1 MKRHVSLLVVTF
13 LVGCSSPSGPKGGS
27 GGSGGE
33 EETGGS
39 TGTGGKTSTG
49 GKTGTGGSSDTGG
62 STGTGGST
70 STGGATGTGGSGDT
84 GGSTGTGGSTATGGT
99 MGTGGATGTGG
110 SMGTGGASGGTTQC
124 GTMMPTLAGFNAAES
139 LVVGP
144 DGTIYSCGRN
154 ANLGRNAPPYDKPQ
168 NTWLTISNASV
179 FGIALDP
186 KKKVLY
192 AAARDTNKIYRIP
205 TDNPMMNEVLASTM
219 GTTVNGVT
227 LGADGAVYYGD
238 QLTGRVYRLDPET
251 KMTTQVTKTTV
262 NQANG
267 IAFDPMGRLNVLS
280 YANPGV
286 LTRFQ
291 VDANHVEVMGTRESF
306 TIAGSRNADGIAFD
320 KNGNAFV
327 TAGALYKVTP
337 DGKAMMVNGTGGAN
351 VEFGAGALSCKLI
364 LWATSSGIHTL
375 MSDAEGAEVPWHHM

>member
-168 NTWLTISNASV
+168 NTWLTIPNAQV

-192 AAARDTNKIYRIP
+192 AGARGSNKIYRIP

-219 GTTVNGVT
+219 GTTVNGMT

-238 QLTGRVYRLDPET
+238 QSGGQVYRLDPET
-251 KMTTQVTKTTV
+251 KMTTKVTKTTV
-262 NQANG
+262 DDANG
-267 IAFDPMGRLNVLS
+267 IAFAPDGRLNVLS
-280 YANPGV
+280 YKPST
-286 LTRFQ
+286 LTRFK
-291 VDANHVEVMGTRESF
+291 VDASHTEVMGTRETF
-306 TIAGSRNADGIAFD
+306 PITGGSNADGIAFD
-320 KNGNAFV
+320 KLGTAFV
-327 TAGALYKVTP
+327 TAGGLYKVTS
-337 DGKAMMVNGTGGAN
+337 DGKSMKINATGGAN
-351 VEFGAGALSCKLI
+351 VEFGAGTLPCKLI
-364 LWATSSGIHTL
+364 LWATSSGVHMITN
-375 MSDAEGAEVPWHHM
+375 DVEGAEVPWHQM